1 MQNNIK
7 TPFDTKGKDTHFIC
21 QLKRT
26 ELYFR
31 DFTATRYMA
40 AVDTG
45 ISIQN
50 ICRYVDVLRDSNKIA
65 VVKIDYCQISGF
77 KAEFLTTNPELF
89 PADNQLK
96 LWGSEKA

>member
-1 MQNNIK
+1 MKNNIK
-7 TPFDTKGKDTHFIC
+7 TPLLDKGKDTHFIN

-31 DFTATRYMA
+31 DFAATRYMA

-50 ICRYVDVLRDSNKIA
+50 ICRYVDVLRDSKKIA
-65 VVKIDYCQISGF
+65 VVKIDHCQISGF
-77 KAEFLTTNPELF
+77 KAEYLTTNPELF
-89 PADNQLK
+89 PADNQYK
-96 LWGSEKA
+96 IWENER